1 MKKNLL
7 SFIILALLI
16 VNIVLTS
23 IMMISML
30 GTNKKTA
37 DLVSD
42 IAAVLNLEL
51 GVDGEEEEEVEIP
64 MSQQEIW
71 NLEKSM
77 TIPLQ
82 SEAVVDENGN
92 VTGSKDHY
100 IQFTVSFSLDT
111 KGEGYKDYGGENIVN
126 YESMVRDAITK
137 TVSAHTIEECRT
149 DFESIREEIL
159 VSVEELFDKEFIYK
173 VAINEI
179 KFQ

>member
-7 SFIILALLI
+7 SIIILALLI

-23 IMMISML
+23 IMMISMM

-51 GVDGEEEEEVEIP
+51 GVNGEEEAVVEIP

-71 NLEKSM
+71 NLDGSM

-82 SEAVVDENGN
+82 SETILDASGN
-92 VTGSKDHY
+92 VIGNKDHY
-100 IQFTVSFSLDT
+100 VMFTVSFSLDT
-111 KGEGYKDYGGENIVN
+111 KGEGYKQYGGENIAN
-126 YESMVRDAITK
+126 YETMVEDAITK
-137 TVSAHTIEECRT
+137 VVSKHTVDDCRNDFDTIRA
-149 DFESIREEIL
+149 EIL
-159 VSVEELFDKEFIYK
+159 EAVQALFDKEFIYK

>member
-7 SFIILALLI
+7 SIIILALLI
-16 VNIVLTS
+16 VNIVLTG
-23 IMMISML
+23 IMMISIM
-30 GTNKKTA
+30 GTNKRCA

-51 GVDGEEEEEVEIP
+51 GVNGMGKEETEIP

-71 NLEKSM
+71 NLEGNM

-82 SEAVVDENGN
+82 REETVDASGN
-92 VTGSKDHY
+92 AGSKDHY
-100 IQFTVSFSLDT
+100 VQFTVSFSLDT
-111 KGEGYKDYGGENIVN
+111 KGEGYKQYGGENITN
-126 YESMVRDAITK
+126 YESVVKDAITQ
-137 TVSAHTIEECRT
+137 TVSKHTIDECRN
-149 DFESIREEIL
+149 DFETIREEIL
-159 VSVEELFDKEFIYK
+159 AAVKALFDKEFIYK

>member
-7 SFIILALLI
+7 SIIILALLI
-16 VNIVLTS
+16 VNIVLTT
-23 IMMISML
+23 IMMISMM

-42 IAAVLNLEL
+42 IAAVLKLEL
-51 GVDGEEEEEVEIP
+51 GVSGEEEEPTEIP
-64 MSQQEIW
+64 MSQQQIW
-71 NLEKSM
+71 NLEGNM

-82 SEAVVDENGN
+82 SEQVVDSEGK

-100 IQFTVSFSLDT
+100 IQFTVSFALDT
-111 KGEGYKDYGGENIVN
+111 KGEGYKKYGENIAN
-126 YESMVRDAITK
+126 YESVVKDAINQV
-137 TVSAHTIEECRT
+137 VSRHTIEECRN
-149 DFESIREEIL
+149 DFEAIREEIL
-159 VSVEELFDKEFIYK
+159 VAVKALFDKEFIYK

>member
-7 SFIILALLI
+7 SFVILALVL

-51 GVDGEEEEEVEIP
+51 GMDEEEEKVEIP

-71 NLEKSM
+71 NLDGSM

-82 SEAVVDENGN
+82 SEAVVDEQGN
-92 VTGSKDHY
+92 VIGQKDHY

-111 KGEGYKDYGGENIVN
+111 KGEGYKDYGGENITN
-126 YESMVRDAITK
+126 YESMVEDAITK
-137 TVSAHTIEECRT
+137 TVSAHTIDECRN

-159 VSVEELFDKEFIYK
+159 VSVQSLFDKEFIYK